1 MKEAKKHITEIVKL
15 YVKLNLQEF
24 EDFKKGVQMMRELK
38 HDDYASAA
46 NMGSKDTRALF
57 EMPVTL
63 HEMLINNLTDEELEW
78 FKAGGPNRKDGG
90 LWFARSFPA
99 FRIPEKI

>member
-1 MKEAKKHITEIVKL
+1 MKEAKAHIREIVRL
-15 YVKLNLQEF
+15 YITLNPGEF
-24 EDFKKGVQMMRELK
+24 SDFKKGIEMMRALK

-46 NMGSKDTRALF
+46 SMGSKDTRALF

-63 HEMLINNLTDEELEW
+63 HEMLVNNLTEEELEW

-90 LWFARSFPA
+90 LWFARTFPV
-99 FRIPEKI
+99 FRIPDKI